1 MPVPFEIEKGEQP
14 SSPAVDDKKR
24 STFKKFFD
32 DSSFNAALYVF
43 ASTSWTKRIFWVVVL
58 LVATGAFSYVTVTH
72 ILRLAREPI
81 STSITLTRESELQF
95 PAVTICSLS
104 LLNTTTI
111 RDNSGQSAVDNLQS
125 LFSEVQDNSNIP
137 GCMTIASNIVSDTG
151 LNPNW
156 GELTYLT
163 RNDPTVL
170 IRKCT
175 FVGENCINDFEPVS
189 TVGGVCYTFNGPST
203 QSTRAVQGTGIRHGL
218 QVQLSPDDQVF
229 SLFQDFGFRVIIHNR
244 DEFPLGQEGIAV
256 GLNST
261 AYIAMRQVVSVD
273 KTRFSSGHQCRGENY
288 DNSNQDLSIP
298 NYSSYSPSLC
308 LNDCFYR
315 SVADQCQCIESTR
328 FYTPLSSSPYNQLRS
343 CELQDLCCEVNAFD
357 TVRERCDCPP
367 KCETVEN
374 TVTVS
379 SSTHQTGMV
388 GVNVFY
394 ESLILETRETEDS
407 YTVWSLISD
416 TGGNTGLFLGFTLLS
431 GVELLVLVVGLIKDC
446 CCKKRNT

>member
-203 QSTRAVQGTGIRHGL
+203 QSARTVRTRNWNTTGL
-218 QVQLSPDDQVF
+218 
-229 SLFQDFGFRVIIHNR
+229 
-244 DEFPLGQEGIAV
+244 A
-256 GLNST
+256 ST
-261 AYIAMRQVVSVD
+261 AI
-273 KTRFSSGHQCRGENY
+273 TR
-288 DNSNQDLSIP
+288 
-298 NYSSYSPSLC
+298 
-308 LNDCFYR
+308 
-315 SVADQCQCIESTR
+315 
-328 FYTPLSSSPYNQLRS
+328 
-343 CELQDLCCEVNAFD
+343 
-357 TVRERCDCPP
+357 
-367 KCETVEN
+367 
-374 TVTVS
+374 
-379 SSTHQTGMV
+379 
-388 GVNVFY
+388 
-394 ESLILETRETEDS
+394 
-407 YTVWSLISD
+407 
-416 TGGNTGLFLGFTLLS
+416 
-431 GVELLVLVVGLIKDC
+431 
-446 CCKKRNT
+446 